1 MVQKI
6 VNYFGADGLLHIL
19 CSALLTSALNLFAP
33 LWAAAF
39 LALIIGACKELI
51 WDKCMGKGTPE
62 WKDFFA
68 DLAGIA
74 LGCL

>member
-6 VNYFGADGLLHIL
+6 VNYFGADGLLHIV
-19 CSALLTSALNLFAP
+19 CSAALTSVLGWLAP
-33 LWAAAF
+33 LWLAALLAF
-39 LALIIGACKELI
+39 IIGIAKEI
-51 WDKCMGKGTPE
+51 IYDKLMKKGTPQ
-62 WKDFFA
+62 WKDVVG

>member
-6 VNYFGADGLLHIL
+6 VNYFGADGLLHIM
-19 CSALLTSALNLFAP
+19 CSAALVSVLGWFAP
-33 LWAAAF
+33 PWIAALLAF
-39 LALIIGACKELI
+39 LVGIGKEI
-51 WDKCMGKGTPE
+51 VYDKWLKKGTPQ
-62 WKDFFA
+62 WKDVVA

>member
-6 VNYFGADGLLHIL
+6 ISYFGADGLLHIV
-19 CSALLTSALNLFAP
+19 CSAALVSVLGWFAP
-33 LWAAAF
+33 LWLAALLTF
-39 LALIIGACKELI
+39 LVGIGKEIIY
-51 WDKCMGKGTPE
+51 DKLMKKGTPQ
-62 WKDFFA
+62 WKDVVA